1 VANVVQHRRTEET
14 MATTEL
20 TRSPAESAVA
30 RRLGLARL
38 TLPAEFTAGRGRS
51 VALIWVTSRAAMMLV
66 LGLLGG
72 PVTGDVLY
80 YARSLHTM
88 FSGATLRQTLQEYP
102 VPVLGIMLPQYL
114 LGALNSVAFA
124 FLFVASMLAVDAA
137 FTAFLWRVTGR
148 RLSPAVTFWLLFA
161 PAMGPI
167 AYFRFDLV
175 PAVLTGTA
183 LLAVVRRP
191 RWTGAL
197 TALGVALKL
206 WPIVMLPVFLL
217 HRAGRATVLRSFAL
231 TGLVLGGISLAVAG
245 YSRLVSPVNW
255 QAARGL
261 QIESVAATPLML
273 ARAVHPHGI
282 WDIRTSK
289 YKATEMFGA
298 GVHGMVLLSTAA
310 TAVGLLVLAW
320 LWLRC
325 RRVPDVPLVTLGWL
339 ILAAAAVL
347 TVTNKTLS
355 PQYILWLGGPVA
367 ALFVLT
373 PQDAAVRRA
382 ARLLIVV
389 SLCTQAIYPIFYAKL
404 VNVGW
409 HTLPMTVLLAARNA
423 LLVGLAV
430 LACIEVWRRTSST
443 HSTHSIPATP

>member
-1 VANVVQHRRTEET
+1 

-20 TRSPAESAVA
+20 MRSPTAAEPA
-30 RRLGLARL
+30 RPSGFGRL
-38 TLPAEFTAGRGRS
+38 TLPPAFTDGTPRS
-51 VALIWVTSRAAMMLV
+51 LALIWVSSRAGMLLV

-88 FSGATLRQTLQEYP
+88 FYGGTLRQTLQEYP

-124 FLFVASMLAVDAA
+124 FLFVSSMLAVDAA
-137 FTAFLWRVTGR
+137 FTAFLWRVSGR
-148 RLSPAVTFWLLFA
+148 RRSEAVTFWLLFA
-161 PAMGPI
+161 PAMGPL

-175 PAVLTGTA
+175 PAVLTGAA

-217 HRAGRATVLRSFAL
+217 RRARRATVLWSFAI
-231 TGLVLGGISLAVAG
+231 TGVAIAGISLAVAG
-245 YSRLVSPVNW
+245 YSRLISPVNW
-255 QAARGL
+255 QAQRGL
-261 QIESVAATPLML
+261 QIESAPATPLML
-273 ARAVHPHGI
+273 ARAVHPHGT

-298 GVHGMVLLSTAA
+298 GVHAMTFVSTAVTALGVLL
-310 TAVGLLVLAW
+310 LAW

-325 RRVPDVPLVTLGWL
+325 RRLGDAPLLTLGWL

-367 ALFVLT
+367 ALFVLS
-373 PQDAAVRRA
+373 PRDPAIHRV
-382 ARLLIVV
+382 ARGLLLLSVI
-389 SLCTQAIYPIFYAKL
+389 TQLIYPIWYAKL

-409 HTLPMTVLLAARNA
+409 YTLPMTLLLTGRNL
-423 LLVGLAV
+423 LLVRLAW
-430 LACIEVWRRTSST
+430 LACAEVWRRTR
-443 HSTHSIPATP
+443 IPVEAARPAETKAA

>member
-1 VANVVQHRRTEET
+1 

-20 TRSPAESAVA
+20 TRSPTPGEAGPPLGT
-30 RRLGLARL
+30 RLM
-38 TLPAEFTAGRGRS
+38 LPAAFTDGTRRAM
-51 VALIWVTSRAAMMLV
+51 VLIWISSRAGMLLV

-88 FSGATLRQTLQEYP
+88 FSSGGTLRQTLQEYP

-114 LGALNSVAFA
+114 VGALNSVAFA

-137 FTAFLWRVTGR
+137 FTAFLWRVGGR
-148 RLSPAVTFWLLFA
+148 RIGPALTFWLLFA

-167 AYFRFDLV
+167 AYFRFDLI

-183 LLAVVRRP
+183 LLALVRRP
-191 RWTGAL
+191 RWTGVL
-197 TALGVALKL
+197 TALGTALKL
-206 WPIVMLPVFLL
+206 WPVVMLPVFAL
-217 HRAGRATVLRSFAL
+217 RRGSRGPVLRAFVATGVVIGAATFA
-231 TGLVLGGISLAVAG
+231 IAG

-255 QAARGL
+255 QAQRGL
-261 QIESVAATPLML
+261 QIESVPATPLML
-273 ARAVHPHGI
+273 ARAVHPHGT

-289 YKATEMFGA
+289 YKATEIFGF
-298 GVHGMVLLSTAA
+298 GVHPMLLVSTAV
-310 TAVGLLVLAW
+310 TAAALLALAW

-325 RRVPDVPLVTLGWL
+325 RHFGDDSVTLGWL

-367 ALFVLT
+367 ALFVLA
-373 PQDAAVRRA
+373 PRDAAVRRVA
-382 ARLLIVV
+382 GVLLGLSVI
-389 SLCTQAIYPIFYAKL
+389 TQVIYPIWYAKL

-409 HTLPMTVLLAARNA
+409 YTLPMTLLLAARNA
-423 LLVGLAV
+423 LLIALAGLAG
-430 LACIEVWRRTSST
+430 LEVWRRTSDRT
-443 HSTHSIPATP
+443 AVRA

>member
-1 VANVVQHRRTEET
+1 

-20 TRSPAESAVA
+20 TRSPASSTA
-30 RRLGLARL
+30 RPSRLARL
-38 TLPAEFTAGRGRS
+38 PLPVELTSGRS
-51 VALIWVTSRAAMMLV
+51 VPLLWVVSRAAMMLV

-88 FSGATLRQTLQEYP
+88 FYGGTLRQTLQEYP

-114 LGALNSVAFA
+114 VGGLNSVAFA
-124 FLFVASMLAVDAA
+124 LLFVASMLAVDAA

-148 RLSPAVTFWLLFA
+148 RRSAAVTFWLLFA

-183 LLAVVRRP
+183 LLALVRRP

-197 TALGVALKL
+197 TAVGVALKL
-206 WPIVMLPVFLL
+206 WPVVMLPVFLL
-217 HRAGRATVLRSFAL
+217 RRAGRATVLRAFVV
-231 TGLVLGGISLAVAG
+231 TGGVLAATTLIIAG
-245 YSRLVSPVNW
+245 YGRFVSPVNW
-255 QAARGL
+255 QGARGL
-261 QIESVAATPLML
+261 QIESVPATPLML
-273 ARAVHPHGI
+273 VRAVHPHGI
-282 WDIRTSK
+282 WDVRLSR
-289 YKATEMFGA
+289 YKATEIFGA
-298 GVHGMVLLSTAA
+298 GVHAALLVSTAA
-310 TAVGLLVLAW
+310 TAVGLLGLAV

-325 RRVPDVPLVTLGWL
+325 RRSPDLLTLGWL

-347 TVTNKTLS
+347 TVTNMTLS

-367 ALFVLT
+367 ALFVIA
-373 PQDAAVRRA
+373 PRDAAVRRA
-382 ARLLIVV
+382 ARVLLVLSV
-389 SLCTQAIYPIFYAKL
+389 CTQVIYPIWYSKL

-409 HTLPMTVLLAARNA
+409 PTAPMTLLLAVRNA
-423 LLVGLAV
+423 LLVWLAW
-430 LACIEVWRRTSST
+430 LACAEVWRRTMSARAMSANAE
-443 HSTHSIPATP
+443 PAEGATA

>member
-1 VANVVQHRRTEET
+1 

-20 TRSPAESAVA
+20 MRSPAAAEPARPPGFGRLILPSA
-30 RRLGLARL
+30 
-38 TLPAEFTAGRGRS
+38 FTAG
-51 VALIWVTSRAAMMLV
+51 TSRSLALVWICSRAGMLLV

-88 FSGATLRQTLQEYP
+88 FYGGGLRQTLQEYP

-124 FLFVASMLAVDAA
+124 FLFVSSMLAVDAA
-137 FTAFLWRVTGR
+137 FTAFVWRVSGR
-148 RLSPAVTFWLLFA
+148 RRSEAVTFWLLFA
-161 PAMGPI
+161 PAMGPL

-175 PAVLTGTA
+175 PAVLTGAA
-183 LLAVVRRP
+183 LLAVIRRP

-217 HRAGRATVLRSFAL
+217 RRARRVTVLWSFAV
-231 TGLVLGGISLAVAG
+231 TGVVIAGISLAVAG
-245 YSRLVSPVNW
+245 YSRLVSPINW
-255 QAARGL
+255 QAQRGL
-261 QIESVAATPLML
+261 QIESAPATPLML
-273 ARAVHPHGI
+273 VRAVHPHGP

-298 GVHGMVLLSTAA
+298 GVHAMVLVSTAA
-310 TAVGLLVLAW
+310 TALGVLLLAW

-325 RRVPDVPLVTLGWL
+325 RRLGDAPLLTLGWL

-347 TVTNKTLS
+347 TITNKTLS

-367 ALFVLT
+367 ALFVLS
-373 PQDAAVRRA
+373 PRDAAIHRVARA
-382 ARLLIVV
+382 LLLLSVI
-389 SLCTQAIYPIFYAKL
+389 TQLIYPIWYAKL

-409 HTLPMTVLLAARNA
+409 YTLPMTLLLAARNL
-423 LLVGLAV
+423 LLVRLAW
-430 LACIEVWRRTSST
+430 LACAEVWRRTRV
-443 HSTHSIPATP
+443 PAETAVPVETTAA

>member
-1 VANVVQHRRTEET
+1 
-14 MATTEL
+14 MATTVL
-20 TRSPAESAVA
+20 TRSPASS
-30 RRLGLARL
+30 RTLRLP
-38 TLPAEFTAGRGRS
+38 LPAEFTAGGARS
-51 VALIWVTSRAAMMLV
+51 VALAWIGSRAAMMLV

-88 FSGATLRQTLQEYP
+88 FYGGTLRQTLQEYP

-114 LGALNSVAFA
+114 LGALNPVAFA
-124 FLFVASMLAVDAA
+124 FLFVASMLVVDAA
-137 FTAFLWRVTGR
+137 FTAFLWRATGR
-148 RLSPAVTFWLLFA
+148 RFTPAVTFWLVFA

-175 PAVLTGTA
+175 PAVLTGAA
-183 LLAVVRRP
+183 LLALVRRP

-217 HRAGRATVLRSFAL
+217 RRAGRTRVLGAFAL
-231 TGLVLGGISLAVAG
+231 TALVLGGASLAVAG
-245 YSRLVSPVNW
+245 YSRSVSPVNW

-261 QIESVAATPLML
+261 QIESVPATPLML
-273 ARAVHPHGI
+273 ARSVHPHGI

-298 GVHGMVLLSTAA
+298 GVHATVLLSGVMTG
-310 TAVGLLVLAW
+310 VGLLVLAG

-325 RRVPDVPLVTLGWL
+325 RRAPDLVTLGWL

-367 ALFVLT
+367 ALFVLA
-373 PQDAAVRRA
+373 PRDSAVLRA
-382 ARLLIVV
+382 ARVLLVV
-389 SLCTQAIYPIFYAKL
+389 AVCTQVIYPIWYAKL

-409 HTLPMTVLLAARNA
+409 HTVPMTLLLAARNGMLTWLA
-423 LLVGLAV
+423 GLAC
-430 LACIEVWRRTSST
+430 LEVWRRTSR
-443 HSTHSIPATP
+443 AAR